1 MLDKLW
7 GLGCH
12 KFQQYN
18 SLDGFAFFSCISRW
32 ASWGKVLWCG
42 FSPWVFQLAMVPVP
56 PSHLFGQTSNVAGHI
71 IVKLIHPSTSWME
84 RTKTRFDHFQ
94 LLFVVLKRGRDNT
107 SVYLS
112 CSLSLSP
119 LLSLRH
125 ALPYIVLP
133 IAFELD
139 WYRTRRIDFSW
150 MDQLHLTKT
159 PMGLRRAKAADCPGP
174 PSFLQDI

>member
-18 SLDGFAFFSCISRW
+18 SLDGF

-94 LLFVVLKRGRDNT
+94 LLFVVLKRGRQHIPLPLV
-107 SVYLS
+107 SS
-112 CSLSLSP
+112 QSLSSP
-119 LLSLRH
+119 VSASCITLHCSTHRFEIRIRLTDWT
-125 ALPYIVLP
+125 
-133 IAFELD
+133 AFELD
-139 WYRTRRIDFSW
+139 WYRTRRTDGQIVELDKSSGFSW
-150 MDQLHLTKT
+150 MDRINYIWPKPQW
-159 PMGLRRAKAADCPGP
+159 A
-174 PSFLQDI
+174 